1 MSKKILLHAIVLSS
15 LTASYASD
23 NNAEINDFKSLL
35 ENVSTLA
42 TKKSLNVDYMPS
54 VVSIVDAQTYLDAG
68 IQNVGEALGMLPG
81 IQMQLSPMGYSMA
94 TVRGFK
100 NPNAYLSDKIKILI
114 DGVAINNEVSGS
126 GDFYM
131 DFPLQLVDRIEVLR
145 GPNSTTQGSGAFYGT
160 VNIITKLGN
169 SKEENKIFLGT
180 GSYSTLSAGANIYT
194 LSNNWKLF
202 SDGYVT
208 RNDKSLPI
216 EGSTTKTNEAMR
228 DVSIGFKAVNGDFE
242 FLTRYKRSVY
252 GNFYGFEEDPKL
264 IWLSPN
270 EHINS
275 YFFSQ
280 ASYKANVNEV
290 GIETKVNFSQREL
303 NEGSFIAEKA
313 VTASRFAAVGV
324 TNMQEGFYFTE
335 KLREQNFEAETI
347 FTLPKINSNEII
359 AGVGARYV
367 RIPQDDYYNSVEN
380 AITQNLST
388 ILSST
393 NYNSFRYRA
402 SREPAFWANPTT
414 NFIRANQTRTIGY
427 GYIQDLISLTPKVDV
442 ILGARVDDYSD
453 IGTKLSQRAAVVY
466 RADDKTIFKLL
477 YGSAFRAPTF
487 TEAYANGH
495 INYRAGTENIKPEE
509 TDTYEA
515 VALYTPDF
523 NNKFSLDFF
532 YSNLKNVIDLEE
544 FSNTI
549 PGYQNYNDRRSKGI
563 EFEYSFQSKP
573 NHNFYFNASYIE
585 TGYTVPPEND
595 YPVSVNQS
603 MPDISK
609 VMLKAMYVY
618 RPIDSLSFG
627 TTWQYYSQTTQS
639 QLGWI
644 VEDGVDTT
652 VHQQHIV
659 DETLTYKFSAS
670 SEMRATVKNIFNE
683 DIRQPSY
690 YYNTDGGIKREG
702 RNYLFSYVQRF

>member
-1 MSKKILLHAIVLSS
+1 MSKKILLHAILLSS
-15 LTASYASD
+15 LTVSNASENA
-23 NNAEINDFKSLL
+23 AEINDFESLL
-35 ENVSTLA
+35 ENASTLA

-54 VVSIVDAQTYLDAG
+54 VVSIVDAQTYIDAG

-202 SDGYVT
+202 SDGYIA
-208 RNDKSLPI
+208 RNDKSLPF
-216 EGSTTKTNEAMR
+216 EGSTKSTNEAMK
-228 DVSIGFKAVNGDFE
+228 DFSIGLKAVNGGFE
-242 FLTRYKRSVY
+242 FLTRYKKSTY
-252 GNFYGFEEDPKL
+252 GNFYGFEEDPN
-264 IWLSPN
+264 IIALSPN
-270 EHINS
+270 QHTNS

-280 ASYKANVNEV
+280 ASYKANINEV

-303 NEGSFIAEKA
+303 NEGSFIADA
-313 VTASRFAAVGV
+313 LGTYNRFALVGV
-324 TNMQEGFYFTE
+324 TDMHDGFYFTE
-335 KLREQNFEAETI
+335 KLKEQNFEAETT
-347 FTLPKINSNEII
+347 FTLPKIYSNEIV

-380 AITQNLST
+380 AITQNLAT
-388 ILSST
+388 ILASP
-393 NYNSFRYRA
+393 NYNSFRYKE
-402 SREPAFWANPTT
+402 SREPAFWADPTT
-414 NFIRANQTRTIGY
+414 SFIRANQTRTIGY
-427 GYIQDLISLTPKVDV
+427 GYIQDLISVNPDVDV
-442 ILGARVDDYSD
+442 ILGARIDDYSD

-495 INYRAGTENIKPEE
+495 INYRAGAENIKSEE

-515 VALYTPDF
+515 VAIYTPDF
-523 NNKFSLDFF
+523 NNKFSLDLF
-532 YSNLKNVIDLEE
+532 YSKLKNVIDLEE

-549 PGYQNYNDRRSKGI
+549 PGYQNYNDRKSKGI
-563 EFEYSFQSKP
+563 EFEYNFHSKP
-573 NHNFYFNASYIE
+573 QHNFYFNASYVE

-609 VMLKAMYVY
+609 FMLKAIYIY
-618 RPIDSLSFG
+618 KPIDNLSFG
-627 TTWQYYSQTTQS
+627 TTWKYYSKTTQS

-644 VEDGVDTT
+644 VDDRTDTT
-652 VHQQHIV
+652 VHAQHIV

-670 SEMRATVKNIFNE
+670 NEIRATVKNLFNE
-683 DIRQPSY
+683 DIRDPSY

-702 RNYLFSYVQRF
+702 RNYLFSYVMRF